1 MSAFGGKADMP
12 IAECLL
18 LRSLLGVKRTCL
30 FAAQMS
36 AYDPK
41 RTSVLEGQQRHTAKA
56 RSILYTSKRRINSVA
71 MFPLGQL
78 QPREVGW
85 TFASVP
91 QTIRKRKCDGTQR
104 HNTGLQREDMSYVK
118 ESSRAP

>member
-1 MSAFGGKADMP
+1 MSAFGGTADMAFCICKCP
-12 IAECLL
+12 LMTQSE
-18 LRSLLGVKRTCL
+18 
-30 FAAQMS
+30 
-36 AYDPK
+36 
-41 RTSVLEGQQRHTAKA
+41 TSVLEGQQRHTAKA
-56 RSILYTSKRRINSVA
+56 RSILYTSKRRINCVA
-71 MFPLGQL
+71 IFPLGQL